1 MPSKKSI
8 CYNKIAESIT
18 ERNNQIPELLQKI
31 LEILNTI
38 VAVNDIENNKIEELK
53 RKIDTITRYQK
64 PYISKMLNELLLQNP
79 INVEIICI
87 ISLPNIMK
95 LTLKNLQKKLR

>member
-53 RKIDTITRYQK
+53 
-64 PYISKMLNELLLQNP
+64 
-79 INVEIICI
+79 
-87 ISLPNIMK
+87 
-95 LTLKNLQKKLR
+95 